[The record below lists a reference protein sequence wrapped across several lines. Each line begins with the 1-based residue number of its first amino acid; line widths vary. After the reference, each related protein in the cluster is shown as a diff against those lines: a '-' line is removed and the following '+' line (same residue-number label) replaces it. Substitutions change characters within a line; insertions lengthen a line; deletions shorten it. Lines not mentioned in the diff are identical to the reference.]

1 MNSRYGI
8 KLIIV
13 NYLQLMSGIK
23 NKDANREQEISR
35 ISGGLKMVAKELDIP
50 VIALSQ
56 LLRSA
61 ESQGGHKRPMLSHL
75 RDSGFIDQDADVLLC
90 LNRLEYYDIEQWD
103 DYHSEPTNG
112 EAKYILTKNRNGDL
126 VRNRMGFEGQYTRF
140 FDLEDFKDL
149 RKGKKP

>member
-1 MNSRYGI
+1 
-8 KLIIV
+8 
-13 NYLQLMSGIK
+13 
-23 NKDANREQEISR
+23 
-35 ISGGLKMVAKELDIP
+35 
-50 VIALSQ
+50 
-56 LLRSA
+56 
-61 ESQGGHKRPMLSHL
+61 MLSHL
-75 RDSGFIDQDADVLLC
+75 RESGFSEQDADVLLC